1 MAKANDTFS
10 TLHQALEFRNN
21 EHLHKLL
28 ALLPTKETATRKANL
43 VGLIAREM
51 EGDNLRRLY
60 EQLDEMQQKAVS
72 EAVWDKEGYFR
83 ADRFKA
89 KYERWNARLRHHKG
103 RAYVQRLLGQPDTA
117 GADGLHNPPLDHFVC
132 DLAGCPRAD
141 GAFRLRWV
149 LTRHGQSVDLCRRKG
164 RGRPCA

>member
-10 TLHQALEFRNN
+10 TLHEALEFRNN

-43 VGLIAREM
+43 VGLIEREM

-83 ADRFKA
+83 ADRFTGQI
-89 KYERWNARLRHHKG
+89 RWNARLRHQKG
-103 RAYVQRLLGQPDTA
+103 RAYFQRLLGQPDTA
-117 GADGLHNPPLDHFVC
+117 L
-132 DLAGCPRAD
+132 
-141 GAFRLRWV
+141 
-149 LTRHGQSVDLCRRKG
+149 SVSV
-164 RGRPCA
+164 